1 MSSNIKRLVL
11 PSTILSVLLLMTF
24 FTNSIFVQV
33 ASSVE
38 NGVKIT
44 YPGKGQQVPVGSN
57 LTVIGESTD
66 NATSDNCQVSV
77 IVNNV
82 KPYQPATGKATGR
95 ENDYSTWNFLLTP
108 KYTAIKQGMNKITAK
123 LSCLATPANLTKW
136 YSLNVTGVIG
146 NDQNR
151 TQVSLLHQS
160 EANKTT
166 GMREGSN
173 ITFPDNKTPEVAA
186 ANKSSSESLRSPS
199 VLSTPSLLPELRPGD
214 NKDEILLGNRENDY
228 VTGGNGDDEIQAKA
242 GEDYISGG
250 NGDDILQGNEE
261 NDFIS
266 GDNGDDDLIGD
277 DGDDTLDGGNGKD
290 SFDCGGGQDTIT
302 DFNPDKDAKLDNC
315 EHF

>member
-1 MSSNIKRLVL
+1 MDSNIKRLVL
-11 PSTILSVLLLMTF
+11 PSTFLSVLLLITF
-24 FTNSIFVQV
+24 FTDCIFVQV
-33 ASSVE
+33 ASSLE

-44 YPGKGQQVPVGSN
+44 YPDKGQQVPVDSN
-57 LTVIGESTD
+57 LRVIGESTD
-66 NATSDNCQVSV
+66 NATSGNCQVSV

-82 KPYQPATGKATGR
+82 KPYQPATGNTAGG
-95 ENDYSTWNFLLTP
+95 ENDYSIWNFLLTP
-108 KYTAIKQGMNKITAK
+108 KYTAIKQGPNKITAK

-151 TQVSLLHQS
+151 TQVSLLQQS

-166 GMREGSN
+166 GMTEGN
-173 ITFPDNKTPEVAA
+173 ITFHHNKIPDVAA
-186 ANKSSSESLRSPS
+186 ANKSSTESLQPPS
-199 VLSTPSLLPELRPGD
+199 VLSTPSILPELRPGD
-214 NKDEILLGNRENDY
+214 NKDEILLGNQENDY

-261 NDFIS
+261 NDIIS

-290 SFDCGGGQDTIT
+290 SFDCGRGQDTIT
-302 DFNPDKDAKLDNC
+302 DFDPDKDSKLDNC